1 MCGCQGHLEG
11 PLWSCLSPSLLT
23 GGAENVHF
31 LGKRWLFLDMPPPAA
46 LQSVQEKRGFG
57 PGSKRNTQ
65 TKTFFLLDRP

>member
-31 LGKRWLFLDMPPPAA
+31 LGKRRLFLDMPPPAA
-46 LQSVQEKRGFG
+46 LQCVQ
-57 PGSKRNTQ
+57 GSGALDLTAKEPF
-65 TKTFFLLDRP
+65 KLKLFVLLGRP